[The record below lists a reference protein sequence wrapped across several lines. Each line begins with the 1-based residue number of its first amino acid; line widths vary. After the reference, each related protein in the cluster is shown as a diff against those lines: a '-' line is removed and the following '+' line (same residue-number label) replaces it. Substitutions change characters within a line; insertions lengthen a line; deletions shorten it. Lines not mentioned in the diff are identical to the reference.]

1 MTDLEKKELG
11 PRVRRNGQVYLP
23 RDLGGMEDLW
33 FYHKAQSEF
42 QHILLAGPPGSG
54 KSAGAEA
61 AFDSVPEGEDF
72 PPDRAKGMYTL
83 VGTDSTTVEDFVGTY
98 VQDPETAVF
107 KWVHGPLV
115 RSILDDVPFFVDEVA
130 LIDPKVLS
138 ILYAPMDG
146 RGVLEVPQNPSL
158 PPFTI
163 GKNWFVLGAY
173 NPDVPGA
180 VISEALMDRFDHYIE
195 VETDWVLAKSL
206 GVNPR
211 IVSLAENLNIQRR
224 QGSISWSPQFRSL
237 LAFKKNHQLYGF
249 EYAIRNLIAKT
260 PADER
265 SILESALAQNN
276 IGSSNSRVAL
286 RLGGAYVGDED
297 DAFTV

>member
-1 MTDLEKKELG
+1 MNDLESKEIG

-23 RDLGGMEDLW
+23 REIGGMEDLW
-33 FYHKAQSEF
+33 FYHKARSQF

-61 AFDSVPEGEDF
+61 AFDSVPEGEEF
-72 PPDRAKGMYTL
+72 PNDAPKGMYTL

-98 VQDPETAVF
+98 IQDPENGLF

-138 ILYAPMDG
+138 VLYAPMDG
-146 RGVLEVPQNPSL
+146 RGVLEVTQNPAL
-158 PPFTI
+158 PPFII

-195 VETDWVLAKSL
+195 VETDWTLARSL
-206 GVNPR
+206 GVDSR

-224 QGSISWSPQFRSL
+224 QGTISWSPQFRSL
-237 LAFKKNHQLYGF
+237 LAFKKNHHLYGF
-249 EYAIRNLIAKT
+249 NYAVRNLVAKT
-260 PADER
+260 PTEER
-265 SILESALAQNN
+265 GILETALRQGN
-276 IGSSNSRVAL
+276 IGSPNSRIAL
-286 RLGGAYVGDED
+286 RLGGAYVGDAD
-297 DAFTV
+297 DAFA